1 MHKIFATLLISLML
15 TASGAAAQASG
26 AATLPPAP
34 IRGFLPEAEFEP
46 ANQCRGEFAVAR
58 LERMLPD
65 ARLAMQVPATE
76 AVGLDRGR
84 RCITISVQDVETG
97 RLDALLLRGM
107 GIPRRAVLLELTPP
121 REPGA

>member
-1 MHKIFATLLISLML
+1 MRKIPALLLLSL
-15 TASGAAAQASG
+15 AA
-26 AATLPPAP
+26 LPPAP

-46 ANQCRGEFAVAR
+46 ANQCRGEFAEGE
-58 LERMLPD
+58 LERMLPG

-76 AVGLDRGR
+76 AVALDRGR
-84 RCITISVQDVETG
+84 GCITVTVQDVETG
-97 RLDALLLRGM
+97 RLDALLMRGL

>member
-1 MHKIFATLLISLML
+1 MHKIFAMLLISLTL
-15 TASGAAAQASG
+15 PASGAFAQATRPS
-26 AATLPPAP
+26 LPPAP

-46 ANQCRGEFAVAR
+46 ANQCKGEFAVAR

-65 ARLAMQVPATE
+65 ARLAMRVPATE

-84 RCITISVQDVETG
+84 RCITITVQDVETG